1 MSFGAPLGLL
11 ALLAL
16 PALIA
21 IHLFRRRFRP
31 RPTTGLFLWGD
42 ARLAP
47 AAGRRRQRLVWRA
60 SLLFELLAALA
71 LTWFLSDPHLGHRE
85 RARHLIVVLDDR
97 ARLQATLPDGSQVAD
112 VLRAALSV
120 RLRALDRDDRVTL
133 ITSGRPARI
142 LAGPAASAPEAAEL
156 LDRWRPAAPMHALDD
171 AIGLAVD
178 LATEGVG
185 AQQTANLLVVSD
197 RAPLGLADT
206 AGVFTRGL
214 ARPAGGLV
222 DARWI
227 RAADGERLAV
237 RAVAHGG
244 PAVRTLVVRAGDRE
258 LARRALSLGPEEA
271 QTVVLP
277 LPADPPDSLSV
288 ALLGEDPVAVDDQ
301 ATLVRPPSRQVR
313 VAIAVPPEVAGP
325 VRRALM
331 AVVGVTLVTDADA
344 ADLVVL
350 GAHTPAPA
358 GDDAW
363 TLRLA
368 PGAGA
373 VVVGPFLAARGNA
386 LLRGVDFTGV
396 IWVGAPAAGE
406 GEDPGNALTVGEDPG
421 NALTVGEDPGDS
433 LLVAGEAGLVAET
446 WRGRTRHVVVH
457 VDLTRSN
464 LVDHP
469 AWPGLVANLV
479 AARRDALP
487 GPLRTNVP
495 LGQEARVTL
504 PVGRDTLRLVPPD
517 GGVPLDLAADARGE
531 VLIPPLDRPGVYG
544 LELGPDPAAD
554 PAAPAPAAAGPWG
567 RMNALLVGPELSDLS
582 GATSLDVAPADL
594 GEGDVERRRGP
605 AAHLIPLLVALL
617 AGLAAWVAF
626 RREERGAAEA
636 LAPQPAGGTR

>member
-1 MSFGAPLGLL
+1 
-11 ALLAL
+11 
-16 PALIA
+16 
-21 IHLFRRRFRP
+21 
-31 RPTTGLFLWGD
+31 
-42 ARLAP
+42 
-47 AAGRRRQRLVWRA
+47 
-60 SLLFELLAALA
+60 
-71 LTWFLSDPHLGHRE
+71 
-85 RARHLIVVLDDR
+85 
-97 ARLQATLPDGSQVAD
+97 
-112 VLRAALSV
+112 
-120 RLRALDRDDRVTL
+120 
-133 ITSGRPARI
+133 
-142 LAGPAASAPEAAEL
+142 PAASPPEAAAL

-214 ARPAGGLV
+214 ARPASGLV

-237 RAVAHGG
+237 RAVAHGA
-244 PAVRTLVVRAGDRE
+244 PALRTLVARAGDRE

-277 LPADPPDSLSV
+277 LPAGLSKTSADTLTV
-288 ALLGEDPVAVDDQ
+288 TLLGDDPVAADDQ
-301 ATLVRPPSRQVR
+301 ATLVRPPSREVR

-325 VRRALM
+325 VRRALN
-331 AVVGVTLVTDADA
+331 AVEGVTLVTEADA

-350 GAHTPAPA
+350 GADTPAPA

-363 TLRLA
+363 TLRLV

-373 VVVGPFLAARGNA
+373 VVLGPFLAARGDA

-406 GEDPGNALTVGEDPG
+406 GEDPG
-421 NALTVGEDPGDS
+421 DS
-433 LLVAGEAGLVAET
+433 LLVAGAAGLVAET
-446 WRGRTRHVVVH
+446 RIGRTRHVVVH

-464 LVDHP
+464 LSDHP
-469 AWPGLVANLV
+469 AWPGLIANLV

-495 LGQEARVTL
+495 LGQAARVTL

-517 GGVPLDLAADARGE
+517 GGVALDLAADARGE
-531 VLIPPLDRPGVYG
+531 VLIPPLDRPGTYT
-544 LELGPDPAAD
+544 LELGPDPSAD
-554 PAAPAPAAAGPWG
+554 PAAPAPAAGPWG
-567 RMNALLVGPELSDLS
+567 RINALLVGPELSDLS

-594 GEGDVERRRGP
+594 GEGDVERRRGA

-617 AGLAAWVAF
+617 AGLGAWVAF

-636 LAPQPAGGTR
+636 PAPHPARGTS